1 VSKTSPALNLPA
13 VGERRYWEI
22 KHQPNKKATPLRIE
36 LREHMK
42 ADGQQHV
49 ESWTRLIGFEDTIAL
64 PGDIEA
70 AARKVLERAARVD
83 EFVGM
88 HDNGRAA

>member
-1 VSKTSPALNLPA
+1 MKETLTLPTIP
-13 VGERRYWEI
+13 VRRYWEI
-22 KHQPNKKATPLRIE
+22 KHQPQKKSTPLRIE

-42 ADGQQHV
+42 PDGTQHI

-64 PGDIEA
+64 PSAIKEA
-70 AARKVLERAARVD
+70 ASKILERASRVD

-88 HDNGRAA
+88 HNNTRSTS